1 MNNKSNRIKT
11 NIYPASDNL
20 LISAIGKG
28 NSAKTIILI
37 FLFIIIL
44 LPGCLSG
51 GGDAAGP
58 APAGQKSIVISG
70 SVISPGSISTPDSA
84 APETQIGGGANGGG
98 ITGAYRYAIS
108 VTGINGLP
116 LPAASITLVN
126 GAFTASI
133 ALDENINY
141 AVIIVKDGIT
151 NKTLYKNLMGRL
163 PKLSE
168 TAPGTGDITV
178 KNAVIDNFSTART
191 LLALE
196 NMEAVP
202 QEPIAIESITL
213 DPADDAKNKT
223 TFEKEL
229 ESKLGAANI
238 SGLKKAVDIL
248 SSAISD
254 SDINASL
261 NYSGIDDCKTLYKNF
276 IDILKSSYE
285 QSPKLTTAAASKIKR
300 IISGAGVE
308 AATGILVNGEIINKD
323 SSADKINNPPVISG
337 IQTLPAAGILTVRY
351 GLSHADADNC
361 AIKVYLVSDT
371 AETLITED
379 KLSGDIFNIS
389 PGADK
394 TIVINI
400 ASYAGLEPSASYKIK
415 LVPFDNKAAGIFGYS
430 QSFTLAP
437 ADGPKPSIT
446 AVTLQSSNISG
457 DTIINYNLYEPNN
470 LACDIKVYYS
480 INNAATTEINAADIS
495 GDIKNIAPATLKK
508 ISWKSKNSLPGEIK
522 SVRLILTAETT
533 GATGNYSVSPA
544 FNVVNPVSFVKT
556 FEYSPKNEVR
566 PDKRSRHAGVIDSS
580 DNLWIIGGA
589 ARYGALNDI
598 WMRAA
603 GSGLWNNITP
613 AVSGNKKF
621 EARSSHSASI
631 DSNNKIWIVGGLI
644 NDKTATNE
652 VWCFNTASSTLEY
665 INTTG
670 EIFSANYGHAASM
683 DPTGNLW
690 IAGGGGD
697 GTISNEVWR
706 LNTNTLQWAKI
717 SAGESKF
724 PAARRYAGA
733 AGRGGKLWIFG
744 GVNASNQ
751 LCDDIWRFDTLN
763 LNWEKI
769 TPSGVQYKANAYQAC
784 VMGTNGKIYITGG
797 KTFYNDTK
805 GCTDIFSFDT
815 RDNSI
820 TEIAVQS
827 DIFQSRYSHI
837 SAIDSQNMIY
847 IMGGTS
853 SGDYNDTWHSN
864 DFGVTWQN
872 PAADHSKP
880 CPRHHHSSVATD
892 SGRLFIIGGC
902 DNEGNYLSDVWYSDD
917 AGASWIEAS
926 KDTPY
931 DKKISA
937 RMSHS
942 SLIYQGK
949 IYVIGGTGR
958 HGTLNSV
965 MRSDDNGASWTD
977 ITAATAA
984 NRKFSARAA
993 HSSLIDDNGKMW
1005 VIGGYRYLFDT
1016 ENGDDF
1022 SDAWVSEDLGASWT
1036 IVNPGIQTILK
1047 SPVALAD
1054 TGSDIIYSAFMP
1066 TSGHT
1071 GAIDKNGTL
1080 YVIGGGS
1087 PHTWF
1092 SRDGG
1097 AKWHKKIVATPE
1109 FSMRK
1114 HHAGFIDTRG
1124 RVFVI
1129 GGRDTI
1135 NACMN
1140 DAWYTDDFSNW
1151 IMLKSCA
1158 FASPR
1163 FGHASA
1169 TDKNGRVYITG
1180 GLNHNGET
1188 VNDMCYYLQF

>member
-1 MNNKSNRIKT
+1 MNNKINCKKT
-11 NIYPASDNL
+11 NIYAAAGNL
-20 LISAIGKG
+20 SISAMGKG
-28 NSAKTIILI
+28 NSANAIMLI

-51 GGDAAGP
+51 GGGDAAGP
-58 APAGQKSIVISG
+58 APAGQKSIIITGNVIQPG
-70 SVISPGSISTPDSA
+70 SVSASSPA
-84 APETQIGGGANGGG
+84 VPETQIGGGAE
-98 ITGAYRYAIS
+98 GAHRYAIS
-108 VTGINGLP
+108 ITGINGQP

-133 ALDENINY
+133 PLDENINY
-141 AVIIVKDGIT
+141 AVIVVKDGVT
-151 NKTLYKNLMGRL
+151 DKTLYKNLMGRL

-168 TAPGTGDITV
+168 TAAAGGDIAV

-202 QEPIAIESITL
+202 QVPIALESITL
-213 DPADDAKNKT
+213 DPADAAKNKT
-223 TFEKEL
+223 AFEKEL

-238 SGLKKAVDIL
+238 SELKKAVDIL

-254 SDINASL
+254 PDVNASL
-261 NYSGIDDCKTLYKNF
+261 NYSGIDECKTVYINF

-285 QSPKLTTAAASKIKR
+285 QSPKLTTTAASKIKR
-300 IISGAGVE
+300 IISDAGVDVS
-308 AATGILVNGEIINKD
+308 TGILVNGETINKD
-323 SSADKINNPPVISG
+323 SSAEKINNPPVISG
-337 IQTLPAAGILTVRY
+337 VQALPAAGIITVRY

-361 AIKVYLVSDT
+361 AIKIYLMSET
-371 AETLITED
+371 SETLIAED
-379 KLSGDIFNIS
+379 KLSGDIFNVS

-400 ASYAGLEPSASYKIK
+400 ASYAGLEPAAAYKIK
-415 LVPFDNKAAGIFGYS
+415 LVPFDNKAAGIFEQS
-430 QSFTLAP
+430 QSFTLTP
-437 ADGPKPSIT
+437 AVGPKPSIT
-446 AVTLQSSNISG
+446 AITLQSSNISG
-457 DTIINYNLYEPNN
+457 DTEINYNLYELNN
-470 LACDIKVYYS
+470 RSCDIKVYYS
-480 INNAATTEINAADIS
+480 INYAATTEINAADIN
-495 GDIKNIAPATLKK
+495 GDIKNVTPATLKK

-522 SVRLILTAETT
+522 NVRLILTAETN
-533 GATGNYSVSPA
+533 GATGDYSVSPA
-544 FNVVNPVSFVKT
+544 FNIVNPVSFVKT

-566 PDKRSRHAGVIDSS
+566 PEKRNRHAGVIDSA
-580 DNLWIIGGA
+580 DNMWIIGGSNSS
-589 ARYGALNDI
+589 YGASDDL

-603 GSGLWNNITP
+603 GSGLWSRITP
-613 AVSGNKKF
+613 AISGDKKF
-621 EARSSHSASI
+621 YARSSHSAAI
-631 DSNNKIWIVGGLI
+631 DSNNKIWIVGGLV
-644 NDKTATNE
+644 NDATATNE

-670 EIFSANYGHAASM
+670 EIFSASYGHAASM
-683 DPTGNLW
+683 DPAGNLW
-690 IAGGGGD
+690 IIGGGGD
-697 GTISNEVWR
+697 GTVSNEVWR

-717 SAGESKF
+717 TAGGGEF
-724 PAARRYAGA
+724 APARRYAGA

-744 GVNASNQ
+744 GVDGSNQ

-763 LNWEKI
+763 LGWEKI
-769 TPSGVQYKANAYQAC
+769 TPAGAQYKAGAYQAC
-784 VMGTNGKIYITGG
+784 VMATNDKIYITGG
-797 KTFYNDTK
+797 KTFYNDPK
-805 GCTDIFSFDT
+805 GSNKIFSFDT
-815 RDNSI
+815 RENSI

-837 SAIDSQNMIY
+837 SVIDSKNIIY
-847 IMGGTS
+847 IMGGRAG
-853 SGDYNDTWHSN
+853 GDYNDTWYSN

-880 CPRHHHSSVATD
+880 RPRHHHSSVVTD

-949 IYVIGGTGR
+949 IYVLGGTSR
-958 HGTLNSV
+958 HGVLNCV
-965 MRSDDNGASWTD
+965 MRSEDNGASWTD

-984 NRKFSARAA
+984 GRKFSARAA
-993 HSSLIDDNGKMW
+993 HTSVVDDNGKMW
-1005 VIGGYRYLFDT
+1005 VIGGYRYLFNT
-1016 ENGDDF
+1016 ENGNDF

-1047 SPVALAD
+1047 SPAAVAD
-1054 TGSDIIYSAFMP
+1054 TGADIIYSAFMP

-1097 AKWHKKIVATPE
+1097 AKWQKKIVATPE

-1114 HHAGFIDTRG
+1114 HHAGFIDARG
-1124 RVFVI
+1124 RVFVT

-1135 NACMN
+1135 NAAMN
-1140 DAWYTDDFSNW
+1140 DAWYTNDFSNW

-1163 FGHASA
+1163 FGHAAA

-1180 GLNHNGET
+1180 GINYNGET
-1188 VNDMCYYLQF
+1188 VNDMCYYLQL